1 MVGFD
6 NSISVLVTMLGIV
19 VAFAVLMLMYMEK
32 GQEIN
37 RLVEAIIFTIIVV
50 GIGTL
55 VHEYV
60 HVVQHE
66 HTGLFNG
73 SYIGFSLNLTMPQY
87 KEPVQAVYI
96 YSTFKPGVT
105 QAQIDVF
112 NNNSLAREGL
122 AYSIEIL
129 FIVVVF
135 LISVL
140 PQFNKFR

>member
-1 MVGFD
+1 M
-6 NSISVLVTMLGIV
+6 
-19 VAFAVLMLMYMEK
+19 
-32 GQEIN
+32 N
-37 RLVEAIIFTIIVV
+37 RIAIAIIFTLVTV

-96 YSTFKPGVT
+96 YSAFKPGVT

-112 NNNSLAREGL
+112 NNNSFAREGL